1 MPGSTPLTDLASSIP
16 AAPGVA
22 DLVVEPA
29 KLLDVA
35 RVVEEQVSALE
46 DKLLTRL
53 GELRID
59 APSADTVSVNAVA
72 AWNTVVAEGD
82 QSYVAQVRAYVANLH
97 KLVAQLR
104 EAAKTYQASDAD
116 KAAAFGDRGAHGVR

>member
-1 MPGSTPLTDLASSIP
+1 MSGSNPLSDLASSVP

-22 DLVVEPA
+22 DIVVAPG

-35 RVVEEQVSALE
+35 RVVEEQVGALE

-59 APSADTVSVNAVA
+59 TPSADAVSVNATA

-82 QSYVAQVRAYVANLH
+82 HSYVAQVREYVANLH
-97 KLVAQLR
+97 QLVAQLR
-104 EAAKTYQASDAD
+104 DAAKTYQASDAD
-116 KAAAFGDRGAHGVR
+116 KAAAFGDRGAHGVQ

>member
-1 MPGSTPLTDLASSIP
+1 MAGSSPLTDLASSVP

-22 DLVVEPA
+22 DLIVAPE

-35 RVVEEQVSALE
+35 KAVDEQANALE

-59 APSADTVSVNAVA
+59 TPSADAVSVNSVA
-72 AWNTVVAEGD
+72 AWNMIVAEGD
-82 QSYVAQVRAYVANLH
+82 HSYAAEARAYVANLRH
-97 KLVAQLR
+97 LGEQLR
-104 EAAKTYQASDAD
+104 GAAQTYQASEDD
-116 KAAAFGDRGAHGVR
+116 KAAAFGDRGAHGTH

>member
-1 MPGSTPLTDLASSIP
+1 MPGSTPLTELASSVP

-22 DLVVEPA
+22 DIVVDPT

-53 GELRID
+53 SELRID
-59 APSADTVSVNAVA
+59 TPSADAVSTNATS
-72 AWNTVVAEGD
+72 AWNTAIAEGD
-82 QSYVAQVRAYVANLH
+82 QSYVAQVRAYIANLH
-97 KLVAQLR
+97 KLVGQLR
-104 EAAKTYQASDAD
+104 EAAKTYQASDED
-116 KAAAFGDRGAHGVR
+116 KAAAFGDRGAHGTH

>member
-1 MPGSTPLTDLASSIP
+1 MPVSTPPTDLASSVP

-35 RVVEEQVSALE
+35 RVVEEQVTALE

-59 APSADTVSVNAVA
+59 TPSADAVSVNAVA
-72 AWNTVVAEGD
+72 AWNLVVAEGD
-82 QSYVAQVRAYVANLH
+82 QSYVAQVREYVANLH
-97 KLVAQLR
+97 RLVAQLR
-104 EAAKTYQASDAD
+104 DAAKTYQASDED
-116 KAAAFGDRGAHGVR
+116 KAAAFGDRGAHGIH